1 MLPRLLVALFA
12 GWSALFA
19 GWIASSPAQSRA
31 AEAELVIGI
40 TQFPSTFHPNIDSM
54 VAKSYVLGMAQ
65 RPFTAYDPEWQLI
78 CMLCT
83 ELPTI
88 ENGLAVIEKQDDGS
102 DGIALTY
109 TIRPD
114 ATWGDGTPVTTDDV
128 LFTYAVGAHP
138 QSGVTNA
145 ELYRRITAIDVV
157 DDKTFVL
164 HVDRVTFEYAA
175 IGDFRVLP
183 AHVERA
189 IFEADPAA
197 YHNRTAFDTD
207 TTNPGLYFGPY
218 RITEVSSGAFV
229 VLEPNPTW
237 WGGAPYFQR
246 IVVKVIENT
255 AALEA
260 NLLSG
265 GIDMIAGELGLTIDQ
280 ALAFEKRHGAQ
291 FQIEYEQGLAYEHID
306 LNLDNPILADA
317 RVRKA
322 LIMGLDREA
331 MSRQLFEGR
340 QPVAHTSVNPLDW
353 VYSDAVPQYQE
364 DLAAAAA
371 LLDAAGWDQ
380 IRGGVRH
387 NAAGEPLTLEL
398 MSTAGNRTREL
409 VEQVL
414 QSQWQRLGIDV
425 RIRNQPARV
434 FFGETTGKR
443 RFDAMAM
450 YAWISSPENV
460 PRSTLHS
467 EEIPTAA
474 NGWAGQN
481 YTGYRNP
488 EMDQLIDAIEVE
500 LDRAKRLAMWHRL
513 QEIYAEDLPV
523 LPLYFRANPHVWPL
537 WLEGVTPTGHL
548 NPSSLWVENWRAAEP
563 S

>member
-1 MLPRLLVALFA
+1 
-12 GWSALFA
+12 
-19 GWIASSPAQSRA
+19 
-31 AEAELVIGI
+31 
-40 TQFPSTFHPNIDSM
+40 
-54 VAKSYVLGMAQ
+54 MAQ
-65 RPFTAYDPEWQLI
+65 RPFTAYDPKWQLI

-88 ENGLAVIEKQDDGS
+88 ENGLAKIEQQPDGR

-109 TIRPD
+109 TIRPE
-114 ATWGDGTPVTTDDV
+114 ATWGDGTPLTTDDV
-128 LFTYAVGAHP
+128 LFTYQVGRHP
-138 QSGVTNA
+138 QSGVSNA
-145 ELYRRITAIDVV
+145 ELYRRILGIDAIDA
-157 DDKTFVL
+157 KTFVMHL
-164 HVDRVTFEYAA
+164 DRVEFEYNA
-175 IGDFRVLP
+175 INDFRPLP
-183 AHVERA
+183 AHLERPV
-189 IFEADPAA
+189 FEADPVA
-197 YHNRTAFDTD
+197 YRNRTIFDAEPA
-207 TTNPGLYFGPY
+207 NPGLYFGPY
-218 RITEVSSGAFV
+218 RITEVSSGAFI

-237 WGGAPYFQR
+237 WGEPPQFKR

-265 GIDMIAGELGLTIDQ
+265 SIDMIAGELGLTIDQ
-280 ALAFEKRHGAQ
+280 ALAFEKRHGDQ
-291 FQIEYEQGLAYEHID
+291 FKIVYEPGLTYEHID
-306 LNLDNPILADA
+306 LNLDNPILADV

-331 MSRQLFEGR
+331 LSQQLFEGR

-353 VYSDAVPQYQE
+353 VHSDEVPRYHE

-371 LLDAAGWDQ
+371 LLDAAGWGQ
-380 IRGGVRH
+380 GQGGVRH

-425 RIRNQPARV
+425 RIRNEPARV
-434 FFGETTGKR
+434 FFGETVAKR
-443 RFDAMAM
+443 KFGAMAM
-450 YAWISSPENV
+450 FAWISSPENV

-467 EEIPTAA
+467 EEIPTEA

-481 YTGYRNP
+481 STGYKNP

-500 LDRAKRLAMWHRL
+500 LDREKRRAMWHRL
-513 QEIYAEDLPV
+513 QEIYAEDLPS

-537 WLEGVTPTGHL
+537 WLEGVTPTGHM
-548 NPSSLWVENWRAAEP
+548 NPSTLWVEHWRTVA

>member
-1 MLPRLLVALFA
+1 MRRLLAILLLTLLA
-12 GWSALFA
+12 GLPGAA
-19 GWIASSPAQSRA
+19 RA
-31 AEAELVIGI
+31 AKDELVIGI

-54 VAKSYVLGMAQ
+54 AAKSYILAMAQ
-65 RPFTAYDPEWQLI
+65 RPFTTYDADWQLI

-88 ENGLAVIEKQDDGS
+88 ENGQAVIEKQDDGS

-114 ATWGDGTPVTTDDV
+114 ATWGDGTPITTADV
-128 LFTYAVGAHP
+128 EFTYQVGAHP
-138 QSGVTNA
+138 ESGISNA
-145 ELYRRITAIDVV
+145 ELYRRITALDVV
-157 DDKTFVL
+157 DARTFVM
-164 HVDRVTFEYAA
+164 HVDRVTFEYNA
-175 IGDFRVLP
+175 INDFRLLP
-183 AHVERA
+183 AHLERPV
-189 IFEADPAA
+189 FEEDPAG
-197 YHNRTAFDTD
+197 YRTRTRFDTE
-207 TTNPGLYFGPY
+207 TANPGLYFGPY

-237 WGGAPYFQR
+237 WGEPPFFRR

-280 ALAFEKRHGAQ
+280 ALAFEKRHGPAYR
-291 FQIEYEQGLAYEHID
+291 IEYEPGLVYEHID

-331 MSRQLFEGR
+331 MSQQLFEGR

-353 VYSDAVPQYQE
+353 VYTDDVPQYRE
-364 DLAAAAA
+364 DLAAAAT
-371 LLDAAGWDQ
+371 LLDEAGWGQLRD
-380 IRGGVRH
+380 GVRH
-387 NAAGEPLTLEL
+387 NAAGAPLALEL

-414 QSQWQRLGIDV
+414 QSQWRRLGIDV
-425 RIRNQPARV
+425 RIRNEPARV
-434 FFGETTGKR
+434 FFGETTSKR
-443 RFDAMAM
+443 RFSAMAM
-450 YAWISSPENV
+450 FAWISAPENV
-460 PRSTLHS
+460 PRTTLHS
-467 EEIPTAA
+467 EEIPTEA

-481 YTGYRNP
+481 YPGYRNP

-500 LDRAKRLAMWHRL
+500 LDRAKREAMWHRL
-513 QEIYAEDLPV
+513 QQIYAEDLPA
-523 LPLYFRANPHVWPL
+523 LPLYFRANPHIWPL
-537 WLEGVTPTGHL
+537 WLEGVTPTGHQYA
-548 NPSSLWVENWRAAEP
+548 STLWVEHWRATEG
-563 S
+563 